1 MPLVTLEKI
10 RKDLT
15 DFLKS
20 DQDLKSVEVYADTL
34 EEALADAA
42 VQLDCKVINLDYE
55 VLERGFNG
63 FLGMGKKPWTIRAY
77 QNVTAITKVSKAK
90 ENELFSEEEIEAV
103 EENPNRDGVYYV
115 HHFGANIMLKVV
127 PPVGEGAPVDANSII
142 VDVHRSDT
150 LSADDDK
157 IKELAK
163 TGTDGAYEF
172 VGTYNHDS
180 SNDAIFVIETSEDE
194 MQATVT
200 ISAPMMGGS
209 DISAEQ
215 IKKALKTQGVCA
227 GIADDK
233 IEALVDK
240 PVYDKPM
247 IVAEA
252 IKPVDGKDAYIE
264 FNFETDRSKLRAKE
278 SETGQVNFKEL
289 NLVQNVVQGQ
299 PLAVKMLPEKG
310 KNGQTIFA
318 RYLEATDGKDI
329 NMPLGRNV
337 EVAADGRTIVASC
350 NGQVFFVN
358 GKINVE
364 PVMEVDGVN
373 IKTGNINFLGK
384 VVCHGNVEDGYDV
397 KASGNIEVMG
407 SVGACHLESDGDIIV
422 TQGIMGRDEGTIT
435 CGGTLWAKF
444 IQNTKITAGNSV
456 VVSDLIMNCDISA
469 QRKIVLHGKK
479 AQITGGKLFATELI
493 SAKNIGS
500 TGGGAETE
508 LSVGFDPKAKHRLE
522 ELQAQQTSNVK
533 ELEDI
538 EMNIATLESQQ
549 KARRTLPKEKA
560 DALQNF
566 YKRRDEILLQNDDL
580 NAEIGEIQAHLR
592 ELKAVG
598 KVCASGTVYAGVK
611 VYVRDEKEEVHADTK
626 SVTFF
631 YEDGF
636 VRRGKYEEPDISD
649 VKDPEGFA

>member
-10 RKDLT
+10 RSDLT
-15 DFLKS
+15 SFLKS
-20 DQDLKSVEVYADTL
+20 DQELKSVEVYADTL

-42 VQLDCKVINLDYE
+42 VQLECKAINLDYE

-77 QNVTAITKVSKAK
+77 QNATTVTKIAKAK
-90 ENELFSEEEIEAV
+90 ENELLTEEEIAAV

-115 HHFGANIMLKVV
+115 HHFGANIMLKVIL
-127 PPVGEGAPVDANSII
+127 PVGEGAPVDANAVIA
-142 VDVHRSDT
+142 DVHRSDT
-150 LSADDDK
+150 LSADDKK
-157 IKELAK
+157 IKQLVE
-163 TGTDGAYEF
+163 TGTDGEYEI

-180 SNDAIFVIETSEDE
+180 SNDAIFVIEISEDE

-200 ISAPMMGGS
+200 ISSPMTGGS
-209 DISAEQ
+209 DISIDQ
-215 IKKALKTQGVCA
+215 IKKALKTQGVCV
-227 GIADDK
+227 GVDDEK
-233 IEALVDK
+233 ISALVDN

-247 IVAEA
+247 VVAEA
-252 IKPVDGKDAYIE
+252 IRPVDGKDAYIE
-264 FNFETDRSKLRAKE
+264 FNFETDRSKLRAKV
-278 SETGQVNFKEL
+278 SETGQVDFKEL

-299 PLAVKMLPEKG
+299 PLAVKVLPEKG

-318 RYLEATDGKDI
+318 RYLEASDGKDI

-337 EVAADGRTIVASC
+337 EVGPDGRTIIASC
-350 NGQVFFVN
+350 NGQVFYVN

-384 VVCHGNVEDGYDV
+384 VVCHGNVEDGYNV
-397 KASGNIEVMG
+397 KASGNIEIMG

-422 TQGIMGRDEGTIT
+422 SQGIMGRDEGVIS

-444 IQNTKITAGNSV
+444 IQNSKITAGNSV

-469 QRKIVLHGKK
+469 QRKIALHGKK

-522 ELQAQQTSNVK
+522 ELQDQQTSNVR

-549 KARRTLPKEKA
+549 KARRTLPKEKQ
-560 DALQNF
+560 DALQGF

-592 ELKAVG
+592 ELKTVG

-649 VKDPEGFA
+649 IRDPEGYA